1 MHHVGYYMFMLPAV
15 SRIFLKSCPHILHYT
30 SADVGEHFGI
40 FSFELWI
47 RVIIAFVTAL
57 AEPPLAD
64 RPAPLD

>member
-1 MHHVGYYMFMLPAV
+1 MHHVGYYMLTLRAV
-15 SRIFLKSCPHILHYT
+15 SRTHLTSCPHILRYT